1 MSADRRFIE
10 QKVQQMSKDDI
21 IQLPTSS
28 WRAKI
33 VVTQD
38 LNPYRR
44 NWLCVDFPQ
53 TINVYTKLDTYPLHK
68 IYDMVNRI
76 GQLFSIFYIWSQK
89 CISSSWHQPGR
100 QYFEANERLYES
112 KRITM
117 GVTNSAT
124 KFQRAVD
131 QVVEAKDLEETF
143 SYMDNVMVCGIN

>member
-21 IQLPTSS
+21 MQLPTSS

-76 GQLFSIFYIWSQK
+76 GQLFSIFYI
-89 CISSSWHQPGR
+89 
-100 QYFEANERLYES
+100 
-112 KRITM
+112 
-117 GVTNSAT
+117 
-124 KFQRAVD
+124 
-131 QVVEAKDLEETF
+131 
-143 SYMDNVMVCGIN
+143 